1 LFIVAG
7 KFALVR
13 ALRIEVLS
21 VRLFCLGDGL
31 GGEVEEVCPFRFI
44 TWSEI
49 ASCTASLHVLLEL
62 ELEVSGELVFGS
74 RFVKVF
80 YFI

>member
-1 LFIVAG
+1 MFIVAG

-44 TWSEI
+44 TWSE
-49 ASCTASLHVLLEL
+49 
-62 ELEVSGELVFGS
+62 
-74 RFVKVF
+74 R
-80 YFI
+80 